1 MRLPIGIEGK
11 AEPEVV
17 ETIQYHDDA
26 ITDLQ
31 QAIPKLKSQIDSLV
45 TTVGAVTASSSSS
58 SGSSQS
64 ITNIINNIGFVNPQQ
79 GVTIYAT
86 QPSDEGALIILSDA
100 SPIAV
105 TLTSAGSIPGI
116 TLPWYTF
123 FLNLGSGT
131 ATLTPATG
139 TISYP
144 GNLGAAS
151 MPVIAEAMALVYFD
165 GTNFWAATVIAG
177 VSGSGTTGYIPV
189 FTGPTALGDS
199 HLDDGVTTTG
209 IITSSEPL
217 TCSDTSTTPSYFAG
231 VLSGGSGAVFGA
243 TGQSATDL
251 YNDLVGNFGNIVPIL
266 AVAEGTS
273 YFGSLSTAPGVS
285 PTILWSGA
293 FLGVSCDG
301 TTAGSNG
308 FLSFFDNNFAE
319 TPFYIGGT
327 NQIYVQPANNTDYPS
342 AHGYVGINNPS
353 PAVQLDVIGDIGIS
367 GNIAIPAKVTGYHGT
382 GAGDVDVQM
391 SDGTGSAGNMAIFD
405 AGGGLTDGGPPAGG
419 GVGFAQIFLL
429 MGA

>member
-1 MRLPIGIEGK
+1 MSTNPVSMRLPIGIEGK

-105 TLTSAGSIPGI
+105 TLTSSGSIPGI

-144 GNLGAAS
+144 GNLGASS
-151 MPVIAEAMALVYFD
+151 MPVVAEAMALVYFD
-165 GTNFWAATVIAG
+165 GTNFWAATVAAL
-177 VSGSGTTGYIPV
+177 SGSGTTGFVPV
-189 FTGPTALGDS
+189 WTSSTALGDS
-199 HLDDGVTTTG
+199 HIDDGVTLAGTL
-209 IITSSEPL
+209 TSSEPTL
-217 TCSDTSTTPSYFAG
+217 ATAGGVVTATLGADAARFDGLGPVPFNFNVADVGAAGLGVIATNSTFPWTQAIGFGFGAGASGTPSTST
-231 VLSGGSGAVFGA
+231 VLCFGYDFIANAEFPISIGLGG
-243 TGQSATDL
+243 
-251 YNDLVGNFGNIVPIL
+251 
-266 AVAEGTS
+266 
-273 YFGSLSTAPGVS
+273 
-285 PTILWSGA
+285 
-293 FLGVSCDG
+293 
-301 TTAGSNG
+301 
-308 FLSFFDNNFAE
+308 
-319 TPFYIGGT
+319 
-327 NQIYVQPANNTDYPS
+327 QIYVVDATTS
-342 AHGYVGINNPS
+342 GFVGINNTA
-353 PAVQLDVIGDIGIS
+353 PAFQLDVDGDINTS
-367 GNIAIPAKVTGYHGT
+367 GLVHSFVYSAAGTPLPPAATA
-382 GAGDVDVQM
+382 GAGARGFV
-391 SDGTGSAGNMAIFD
+391 SDSTVAAAGNFG
-405 AGGGLTDGGPPAGG
+405 AGYTSGGANFAPVYCDGANWFIG
-419 GVGFAQIFLL
+419 
-429 MGA
+429 